1 MNRENLERSTRHIRR
16 AGERLRGLLE
26 RSHRRRR
33 WESETAAGYTIY
45 DLDQDEVLRTGRLQS
60 GSPRLPESSAAEI
73 HDGLERLGLGRK
85 NRLSNAAVVRF
96 GTRLAPEFTQCQ
108 LHMARFRGKDKSE
121 FLARRQIVGHAFQL
135 LDEAMRFLR
144 RHLPVAGR
152 VQPGLFEPQ
161 DEPLFPVAALRE
173 ALVNAI
179 CHRDYG
185 RPDGA
190 VRLAIYGDRL
200 EIWSDG
206 ALPVGVV
213 PEDLRREHRPRLR
226 NPLIADVFYRRGLI
240 ERWGR
245 GTEKIVELCV
255 RAGHREP
262 EFGETRCGLGS
273 FSAERVFGRED
284 RRALCS
290 GRTSRTGIRRNVR
303 CGLGS
308 FSAERVFGASSRGV
322 RPDRAPAISLAGA
335 VNCGQARFPRDPR
348 TLAHP
353 VAGPDTSRR
362 PHPFEAARPHR
373 VGRARKGCH
382 LDAAKDVN
390 ALFVS
395 K

>member
-262 EFGETRCGLGS
+262 EFGETS
-273 FSAERVFGRED
+273 
-284 RRALCS
+284 
-290 GRTSRTGIRRNVR
+290 
-303 CGLGS
+303 
-308 FSAERVFGASSRGV
+308 
-322 RPDRAPAISLAGA
+322 GA
-335 VNCGQARFPRDPR
+335 VWVRFLPSEY
-348 TLAHP
+348 LA
-353 VAGPDTSRR
+353 
-362 PHPFEAARPHR
+362 PHR
-373 VGRARKGCH
+373 VAYDLTERQRSLLQVLSTADRLAFREIRERLPIPLPARTLREDLIHLKRLDLIESVGRGRGATWTLLRT
-382 LDAAKDVN
+382 
-390 ALFVS
+390 
-395 K
+395 